1 MRHLIDPASMEF
13 FAATRIASLSSY
25 PQEYMV
31 EGYFGQFT
39 ADYNNKYY
47 ASLSLRFDGS
57 SVFHKDH
64 RWGTFWSVGAS
75 WRINQENFM
84 KEVKWIEN
92 LKLRVSYGVQGND
105 YLLLPGSAYRAY
117 TPYTS
122 LYQIGTDGITGT
134 YGPKYKGNKEITWEK
149 NHNFDVGIEFSLWNG
164 KLAGELDFFNR
175 RTTDML
181 FNLPIPATTGFT
193 SNPVNFG
200 KMDNTGFE
208 FSLSSKVYTN
218 KHINV
223 TLTANGTHYK
233 NKIKELPEQFREE
246 GIVSGYRLIKEG
258 GSIYDYYMVKYAGVN
273 PENGDALYYIW
284 DETSKSF
291 VAKGSASYST
301 ANINKQ
307 YIGSAIP
314 KLAGGFGLTASAY
327 GVDFSMQFS
336 YRIGGKF
343 LDLNYKNL
351 MESGSAGQNWH
362 KDILARWTP
371 ETPNTDVPRLHNGN
385 QSIVQTSDRFI
396 SDASYLSFSNLTL
409 GYTLPAQ
416 WTKKVG
422 LQSIRVYFA
431 GENLGL
437 FSKRKGLDPRMAVSG
452 TQSYSVN
459 SVIRTLSFGLSASL

>member
-1 MRHLIDPASMEF
+1 
-13 FAATRIASLSSY
+13 
-25 PQEYMV
+25 
-31 EGYFGQFT
+31 
-39 ADYNNKYY
+39 
-47 ASLSLRFDGS
+47 
-57 SVFHKDH
+57 
-64 RWGTFWSVGAS
+64 
-75 WRINQENFM
+75 
-84 KEVKWIEN
+84 
-92 LKLRVSYGVQGND
+92 
-105 YLLLPGSAYRAY
+105 
-117 TPYTS
+117 
-122 LYQIGTDGITGT
+122 
-134 YGPKYKGNKEITWEK
+134 
-149 NHNFDVGIEFSLWNG
+149 
-164 KLAGELDFFNR
+164 
-175 RTTDML
+175 
-181 FNLPIPATTGFT
+181 
-193 SNPVNFG
+193 
-200 KMDNTGFE
+200 
-208 FSLSSKVYTN
+208 
-218 KHINV
+218 
-223 TLTANGTHYK
+223 
-233 NKIKELPEQFREE
+233 
-246 GIVSGYRLIKEG
+246 
-258 GSIYDYYMVKYAGVN
+258 MVKYAGVN